1 MTKAQ
6 EKRLNQIKTEVEEM
20 RTSLHRNGE
29 IKKFDVT
36 ESEYGTVGVVCV
48 IGGQGDEGTLAE
60 CFARDSFQIFIGKR
74 GGVTYYDNKF
84 KSHRLGTGSLL
95 GVCLAQ
101 RIPF

>member
-1 MTKAQ
+1 MTRAQ
-6 EKRLNQIKTEVEEM
+6 EKKLNQIKTEVEEM
-20 RTSLHRNGE
+20 RTSLHKNGE

-36 ESEYGTVGVVCV
+36 ENEYGTVQVVCA
-48 IGGQGDEGTLAE
+48 IGASGDEGTLAE
-60 CFARDSFQIFIGKR
+60 CFARDRFQIFIGKR

-95 GVCLAQ
+95 SVCLAQ